1 MTRGGS
7 FPRLSAPTLP
17 LPRIKKM
24 IAPRMSRTLAVAA
37 LTGLLAAC
45 GGKSIDTSTVSQSL
59 PLPPENAA
67 VAPASDGSAASSG
80 AAFTPAASTTTTPI
94 PAATDEIWKALDK
107 RSADLQKAIDGGAW
121 KDVAGNAD
129 AIRDLTAALP
139 GHASKLAAD
148 AQTELQQQVTLIGT
162 YAGKL
167 DDAAKASDAAAAK
180 ANFKKLNDTLGG
192 ITRFP

>member
-1 MTRGGS
+1 M
-7 FPRLSAPTLP
+7 P
-17 LPRIKKM
+17 
-24 IAPRMSRTLAVAA
+24 RTLAVVT

-59 PLPPENAA
+59 PLPPENSAA
-67 VAPASDGSAASSG
+67 APSSDASVASSGVAPA
-80 AAFTPAASTTTTPI
+80 PAATTASTPI

-107 RSADLQKAIDGGAW
+107 RSADLQKAIDAGAW
-121 KDVAGNAD
+121 KDVTGSAD

-167 DDAAKASDAAAAK
+167 DDAAKAGDAAAAK